1 MPVLDFIAWT
11 LLVLWASLQAGGLLL
26 RRSRARTRSIP
37 SWIQT
42 ASALTLL
49 LMAWYGYL
57 LTRAG
62 TDGARYA
69 LGVAAA
75 ITFSLIGGKLVAGSS
90 ALRRTNYGISL
101 TAVSYLLFAG
111 AIAQYGAGFGSVR
124 LYVLIP
130 WLLAGVLVGRAVLL
144 WKRRG
149 DPLQASAAVAYT
161 LLLFTASG
169 FATGLAITAPRFG
182 VLAVGALLL
191 VFSDLVQLFE
201 LSSSPSWL
209 PDSQP
214 SGTGNRRRLLPWS
227 GNATQ
232 LLRPPAHALIVV
244 SIWSAL
250 QNPIGVQFSVFG
262 A

>member
-11 LLVLWASLQAGGLLL
+11 LLVLWASLLAGGLLF
-26 RRSRARTRSIP
+26 RRSRARSIP

-101 TAVSYLLFAG
+101 MAVSYLLFAG

-191 VFSDLVQLFE
+191 VFSDLIQLFE
-201 LSSSPSWL
+201 QSVIPSLLPDSSPS
-209 PDSQP
+209 D
-214 SGTGNRRRLLPWS
+214 TGKKGPVLTWFGS
-227 GNATQ
+227 ATR

-250 QNPIGVQFSVFG
+250 QDPISAQFSVFG
-262 A
+262 S

>member
-11 LLVLWASLQAGGLLL
+11 LLVLWASLLAGGLLF
-26 RRSRARTRSIP
+26 RRSRARSIP

-42 ASALTLL
+42 ASAVTLL

-69 LGVAAA
+69 FGVAAA

-101 TAVSYLLFAG
+101 IAVSYLLFAG

-130 WLLAGVLVGRAVLL
+130 WLLVGVLIGRAVLL

-169 FATGLAITAPRFG
+169 FSTGLAITAPRFG

-191 VFSDLVQLFE
+191 VFSDLIQLFE
-201 LSSSPSWL
+201 QSVIPSPLSDSSPS
-209 PDSQP
+209 
-214 SGTGNRRRLLPWS
+214 GTRKEGPVLTWFGS
-227 GNATQ
+227 ATR

-250 QNPIGVQFSVFG
+250 QDPISAQFSVFG
-262 A
+262 S